1 MATTSIK
8 YKFAVIATDVVIF
21 TVQNGELKVL
31 LIEMKK
37 NPYKGFWAAPG
48 GLVGPKESVETA
60 ASRVLKEKA
69 GLSNIH
75 LEQLYT
81 FGKVDRDPFGRVV
94 SVAYF
99 ALISASDLKLH
110 TSDEYSDIKWYP
122 INKVPKLAYDHAE
135 VLKVA
140 KERLQSK
147 LEYTNI
153 VYSLLPEEFTLS
165 ELQEIY
171 ETILDRGLDKRNFR
185 KKILALKIL
194 KKLRKKR
201 EGGAHRP
208 AELYSFIK
216 RVPQI
221 IDLI

>member
-1 MATTSIK
+1 MKTQPK
-8 YKFAVIATDVVIF
+8 YEFAVIATDVVIF
-21 TVQNGELKVL
+21 TVDNGELKVL
-31 LIEMKK
+31 LIKMKK
-37 NPYKGFWAAPG
+37 KPYTDYWAAPG
-48 GLVGPKESVETA
+48 GLVGSKESVDQA
-60 ASRVLKEKA
+60 AARVLKEKA
-69 GLSNIH
+69 GLANIH

-81 FGKVDRDPFGRVV
+81 FGKVNRDPFGRVV

-99 ALISASDLKLH
+99 ALIPSENVKIN
-110 TSDEYSDIKWYP
+110 TTDEYSDIKWFSMGK
-122 INKVPKLAYDHAE
+122 IPKLAYDHSE

-153 VYSLLPEEFTLS
+153 VYTLLPKEFTLS
-165 ELQEIY
+165 EVQDIY

-194 KKLRKKR
+194 KKLSKKR
-201 EGGAHRP
+201 GGSAHRP
-208 AELYSFIK
+208 AELYSFINRTP
-216 RVPQI
+216 RV